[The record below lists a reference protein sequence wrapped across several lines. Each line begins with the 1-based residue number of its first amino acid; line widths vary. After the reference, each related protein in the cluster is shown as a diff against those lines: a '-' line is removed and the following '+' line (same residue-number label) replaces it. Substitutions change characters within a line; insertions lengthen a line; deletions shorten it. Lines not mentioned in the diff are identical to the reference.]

1 MKKTAWL
8 DREIYPFTSQYF
20 AVNGQQ
26 LHFIDEGEG
35 ETILFVHGTPS
46 WSFDFRHLIKELRS
60 KFRCI
65 AIDHIGFG
73 LSDKPPKYDY
83 STRNHANTLE
93 KFIKDRGLKNI
104 TLVVHDFGG
113 PIGLSVAIKNPS
125 LFKRLIIINS
135 WLWSSESEPEFIKF
149 KRILKSP
156 LLPILYRYFNFS
168 PRYLL
173 PKSFGE
179 RKIDKQT
186 LQYYTRPFFSSK
198 ERFGP
203 LAFAKS
209 LFNDQAWFEG
219 LWNGRETIST
229 LPTLLIWGLKD
240 SFVTEKYLRKF
251 REGFSNSEGI
261 EIPGCGH
268 FPQEEQPDHVLS
280 GITRF
285 LSASTIA
292 TF

>member
-8 DREIYPFTSQYF
+8 DREIYPFTSNYF
-20 AVNGQQ
+20 RVNDQQ

-46 WSFDFRHLIKELRS
+46 WSFDFRHLIKALRS
-60 KFRCI
+60 KFRCV

-73 LSDKPPKYDY
+73 LSNKPQEYDY
-83 STRNHANTLE
+83 STINHASTLE
-93 KFIKDRGLKNI
+93 KFIKDRDLKNI
-104 TLVVHDFGG
+104 TLVAHDFGG
-113 PIGLSVAIKNPS
+113 PIALSVAIKNPF
-125 LFKRLIIINS
+125 LFKRLIILNS
-135 WLWSSESEPEFIKF
+135 WLWSSESAPEFIKF

-179 RKIDKQT
+179 RKIDKKT
-186 LQYYTRPFFSSK
+186 LQYYTQPFSNSK

-209 LFNDQAWFEG
+209 LLNDQAWFEEM
-219 LWNGRETIST
+219 WANRKSISA

-240 SFVTEKYLRKF
+240 PFVTEKYLQKF
-251 REGFSNSEGI
+251 REGFNNCEVI
-261 EIPGCGH
+261 KIPGCGH
-268 FPQEEQPDHVLS
+268 FPQEEQPDQVAS
-280 GITRF
+280 GITKF
-285 LSASTIA
+285 LSATQ
-292 TF
+292 